1 MIKSKNPSLV
11 LYAMASVVTIITTV
25 LECDWLTFFVKPIIV
40 PAIFYYYLQRNKYKI
55 QLLFFLAIISSY
67 ASDMIVLMTLENSQV
82 MIVLLN
88 MLTYVIMLYYVV
100 HDISV
105 KEMGLQK
112 IIYFAGNLLSF
123 LAIVY
128 IMLTLI
134 SNMTTVSLAMN
145 ILYGLISSILA
156 SLAII
161 NHVSTPNLK
170 TFYSLIMCICFVTT
184 DVFYIVYNFYMK
196 MDVFLLLNLAAQF
209 VSYFYMISYMTTAFV
224 KENEN
229 DIQRD

>member
-11 LYAMASVVTIITTV
+11 LYAIASVLTIIATF
-25 LECDWLTFFVKPIIV
+25 LECDWLIFFAKPIIV
-40 PAIFYYYLQRNKYKI
+40 PAIFYYYLQQNKYKI
-55 QLLFFLAIISSY
+55 QLLFFLGLISSY
-67 ASDMIVLMTLENSQV
+67 ASDMIVLLTFDNSQV
-82 MIVLLN
+82 MIMLLN
-88 MLTYVIMLYYVV
+88 MFTYVIMLYYVI

-105 KEMGLQK
+105 KEIGLQK
-112 IIYFAGNLLSF
+112 VIYFVGNLLSF

-145 ILYGLISSILA
+145 ILFGLISSILA
-156 SLAII
+156 SLAVI

-170 TFYSLIMCICFVTT
+170 TFYGLIMCICFVTT

-196 MDVFLLLNLAAQF
+196 MHVFLLLNLAAQF
-209 VSYFYMISYMTTAFV
+209 VSYFYMISYMTTSSV
-224 KENEN
+224 KEN
-229 DIQRD
+229 